1 MFIRLFIKTIDNI
14 IATETVKNVLSHIPS
29 EFISKV
35 DVKIEP
41 YWKFDDV
48 LVAELKIELSRE
60 LNDEV
65 INDFL
70 YSISNNW
77 MFLGYE
83 NSEALSSH
91 TMENCILK
99 YSLEMIDVH
108 FLD

>member
-1 MFIRLFIKTIDNI
+1 MFIRLFIKTIEND
-14 IATETVKNVLSHIPS
+14 IAKETVKNVLSHIPS
-29 EFISKV
+29 ELISKV
-35 DVKIEP
+35 DIKIEP

-48 LVAELKIELSRE
+48 LVAELEINLFKELDKSMKGE
-60 LNDEV
+60 
-65 INDFL
+65 FL
-70 YSISNNW
+70 YAIANYW